1 MIVDV
6 SKYKSKGFNKCIAWK
21 MLFVTRVKTQMKLN
35 NRILFCSC
43 LFLVKSASVLSSKYF
58 FWTYCL
64 SWFNNPFVWKPK
76 RKKHKQACK
85 AASINLG
92 LMFNRKE
99 MWKDQDSLISLS
111 IIRNFKNRLY
121 IWIKNYVL
129 NVEKQHEALRMSQLV
144 FISLNLPPN
153 LKYFK
158 SKLLFIAFFYTK
170 EYSDFMKG
178 VPYEFS

>member
-1 MIVDV
+1 
-6 SKYKSKGFNKCIAWK
+6 
-21 MLFVTRVKTQMKLN
+21 MKLN

-76 RKKHKQACK
+76 RKKQKQACK
-85 AASINLG
+85 AASINLS

-99 MWKDQDSLISLS
+99 MWKDQDILISLS

-121 IWIKNYVL
+121 IWIKNDVL
-129 NVEKQHEALRMSQLV
+129 NVEKQHESLRMSQLL
-144 FISLNLPPN
+144 FILLNLPPN

-158 SKLLFIAFFYTK
+158 SKLLFIPFCLHQRIFWFYERCSIWILLKHLTI
-170 EYSDFMKG
+170 SDTASLQPGKRH
-178 VPYEFS
+178 